1 MSDASRPMARRGVL
15 PAGILAAALIAL
27 MAFAPFASAASDPL
41 ASGTTTMTLQK
52 SFTNYLKTF
61 GISVSKISPTKLSGG
76 KATFKVTG
84 GSLDPTT
91 GKGTVNL
98 SGGLKFKAGK
108 KNAQVKGLVLDT
120 SKKSLTGKVGGKKVK
135 LATIGGSSFKRS
147 GFGTNLTIN
156 KVKLTSA
163 GAKQLNKA
171 LGFSKGKPKP
181 FLANK
186 LIAKAAAETQ
196 PATVTVLPIGN
207 MTFVGSPVLLTK
219 LKNVEVKLQTLGLTQ
234 QTGTTFTGPIL
245 GGTVSPT
252 GTAGVVQSGI
262 GIKLTQS
269 LPLPTA
275 PGAALTTNITL
286 GGMYVDLAAKTA
298 TVEVIAESNA
308 ESPQGSGKKPLNL
321 GNLGRSSIA
330 DIVVTGVTADPT
342 TRTVAINAAGVLQA
356 VSAEVLQGFV
366 AVDQAYVEGGT
377 EFEFCKN
384 PLAAPEGCAKQSE
397 KDEAKALAQKNG
409 AEVAKNKINAGE
421 ALGTFSFTAQTQ

>member
-1 MSDASRPMARRGVL
+1 MLPVGV
-15 PAGILAAALIAL
+15 LAAALIAL
-27 MAFAPFASAASDPL
+27 LAFAPFASAASDPL
-41 ASGTTTMTLQK
+41 ASGKTTMTLQK

-61 GISVSKISPTKLSGG
+61 GISVSKISPAKLSGG
-76 KATFKVTG
+76 KATFNVTG
-84 GSLDPTT
+84 GSLDPTN

-98 SGGLKFKAGK
+98 GGGLKFKAGK
-108 KNAQVKGLVLDT
+108 KNVAVKGLVVNT
-120 SKKSLTGKVGGKKVK
+120 TKKELSAKIGGKKVK
-135 LATIGGSSFKRS
+135 LATITSTSTRK
-147 GFGTNLTIN
+147 GFGTNLTIK
-156 KVKLTSA
+156 KVKLTNA
-163 GAKQLNKA
+163 GATQLNKA

-181 FLANK
+181 FLKNK
-186 LIAKAAAETQ
+186 LIAKATAETQ
-196 PATVTVLPIGN
+196 PSTVTVLPVGN

-219 LKNVEVKLQTLGLTQ
+219 LKNVEVKLQTLGLTT

-262 GIKLTQS
+262 GIKMTQN
-269 LPLPTA
+269 LPLQV
-275 PGAALTTNITL
+275 GAITTNITL
-286 GGMYVDLAAKTA
+286 GGIYVDLAAKTA

-308 ESPQGSGKKPLNL
+308 ESPAGSGKKPLNL

-356 VSAEVLQGFV
+356 ISAEVLQGFV
-366 AVDQAYVEGGT
+366 SVDQAYVEGGT
-377 EFEFCKN
+377 ELEFCKN

-397 KDEAKALAQKNG
+397 KDEAKALAKKNG
-409 AEVAKNKINAGE
+409 EEVAKNKINAGE

>member
-1 MSDASRPMARRGVL
+1 MSDASRPRLARRGTL
-15 PAGILAAALIAL
+15 PVGVLAAVLIAL
-27 MAFAPFASAASDPL
+27 LAFAPFASAASDPL

-98 SGGLKFKAGK
+98 GGGLKFKAGK
-108 KNAQVKGLVLDT
+108 TSAPVKGLVLDT
-120 SKKSLTGKVGGKKVK
+120 NKKSLTGKVGGKKVK
-135 LATIGGSSFKRS
+135 IASVSGWSFSRK
-147 GFGTNLTIN
+147 GFGVNLKIN
-156 KVKLTSA
+156 KVKLTNA
-163 GAKQLNKA
+163 GATQLNKK

-181 FLANK
+181 FLKNK
-186 LIAKAAAETQ
+186 LIAKATSETQ

-207 MTFVGSPVLLTK
+207 MTFSGSPLLLGK
-219 LKNVEVKLQTLGLTQ
+219 LKNVKVELQTLGLTKQ
-234 QTGTTFTGPIL
+234 EGATFTGPIL

-262 GIKLTQS
+262 GLNLIQN
-269 LPLPTA
+269 LPTGGE
-275 PGAALTTNITL
+275 PISTTITL

-298 TVEVIAESNA
+298 TVEVVAKSNA
-308 ESPQGSGKKPLNL
+308 VEPGSNPPKQPLNL

-366 AVDQAYVEGGT
+366 SVYKGYIEQATFQGT
-377 EFEFCKN
+377 CQTLPEKCKE
-384 PLAAPEGCAKQSE
+384 PAEQE
-397 KDEAKALAQKNG
+397 IAKAKAKEAG
-409 AEVAKNKINAGE
+409 EDAAKNKISAGE

>member
-1 MSDASRPMARRGVL
+1 MSDASRPMARRGML
-15 PAGILAAALIAL
+15 PVGVLAAALIAL
-27 MAFAPFASAASDPL
+27 LALAPFASAASDPL

-61 GISVSKISPTKLSGG
+61 GISVSKISPTKLSNG

-98 SGGLKFKAGK
+98 GGGLKFKAGNK
-108 KNAQVKGLVLDT
+108 SAPVKGLVLDT
-120 SKKSLTGKVGGKKVK
+120 NKKALSGKVGGKKVK
-135 LATIGGSSFKRS
+135 IASIAGWSSTRK
-147 GFGTNLTIN
+147 GFGTNLTIK
-156 KVKLTSA
+156 KVKLTNA
-163 GAKQLNKA
+163 GATQLNKK

-181 FLANK
+181 FLKNK
-186 LIAKAAAETQ
+186 LIAKATSETQ
-196 PATVTVLPIGN
+196 PATVTVLPVGN

-219 LKNVEVKLQTLGLTQ
+219 LKNVEVKLQTLGLTTQ
-234 QTGTTFTGPIL
+234 SGTTFTGPIL

-262 GIKLTQS
+262 GIKMVQN
-269 LPLPTA
+269 LPLQV
-275 PGAALTTNITL
+275 GAITTNITL
-286 GGMYVDLAAKTA
+286 GGIYVDLAAKTA

-308 ESPQGSGKKPLNL
+308 ESPAGSGKKPLNL

-330 DIVVTGVTADPT
+330 DITVTGVTADPT
-342 TRTVAINAAGVLQA
+342 TRTVAINSAGVLQA

-366 AVDQAYVEGGT
+366 SVYQAYVEGGT

-397 KDEAKALAQKNG
+397 KDEAKALAKKNG
-409 AEVAKNKINAGE
+409 EEVAKNKISAGE
-421 ALGTFSFTAQTQ
+421 ALGIFSFVAQAQ